1 MKRAALLAFAGV
13 LALAGTAAA
22 EEWKNV
28 PVVDGHCIAKVKAD
42 PDKHPRSCAVQ
53 CAKGG
58 YGLVTTDGAYLKFD
72 AAGNEKVLAALKASE
87 KADHL
92 RADVVGEKDGETI
105 KLTSFTLR

>member
-1 MKRAALLAFAGV
+1 MRKTGLVV
-13 LALAGTAAA
+13 LALAFAAGAASA

-58 YGLVTTDGAYLKFD
+58 YGLVTSDGAYLKFD
-72 AAGNEKVLAALKASE
+72 EAGNEKVLAALKASE
-87 KADHL
+87 KKDTL
-92 RADVVGEKDGETI
+92 RADIAGERAGETVKI
-105 KLTSFTLR
+105 TSFTLR